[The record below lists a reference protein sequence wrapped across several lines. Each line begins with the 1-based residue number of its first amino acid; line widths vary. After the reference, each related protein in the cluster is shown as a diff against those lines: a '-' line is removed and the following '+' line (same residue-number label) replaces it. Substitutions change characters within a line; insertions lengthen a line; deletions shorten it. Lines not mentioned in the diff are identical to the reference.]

1 MAATQTVAYPSQSRK
16 PPIDHA
22 LSAHGLSAHR
32 NLCLKPQHGVITL
45 AGYGIRVNV
54 DRGHLTL
61 EDGIATDRRQC
72 RLPRVN
78 HGLKRLVVIGSDGMI
93 SLAALRWLA
102 DQDASFVMLERD
114 GSVLATT
121 GPVRSSDVKLRRA
134 QALSLENGPALRIS
148 RDLIDRKLAGQEKVA
163 IESLGDESAAS
174 AIQRFRSDLPAA
186 QSIDAIRLIES
197 QAARAY
203 WQAWR
208 AVPVMFPKSDLRRV
222 PEHWLNFGLRVSP
235 LTGSPRLAVNPA
247 NAILNYLYAMLETE
261 TRLAATTLGL
271 DPGIG
276 VLHVDLHYRDSL
288 ACDLMEP
295 IRPRVDAYVLDWL
308 KYSPLPRNHFFEQ
321 RDGNCRLMAGFA
333 SILSQTAPK
342 WARLVAP
349 VAEWFARAIMGETKA
364 RRNHFPARLT
374 QQNKREA
381 RGGNSLSTAAVGLK
395 PEKAC
400 QGCGVV
406 IAGSATHC
414 RSCSRENHTQEL
426 IEAAKVGRI
435 AAQAPE
441 AQQKRSATQ
450 QINARA
456 RYDWKSS
463 DQPDWLT
470 AVFYS
475 EKVVPSLASVSATSI
490 AKRLNVSYSY
500 ADDIRKG
507 RVPHPR
513 HWKVL
518 TELTGLSKDV
528 PDSEPKLNFN
538 TTSKNMSA
546 SSRRVFRIGTAHAET
561 RLAHP
566 KRR

>member
-1 MAATQTVAYPSQSRK
+1 MAATQTVSHPPLLRK
-16 PPIDHA
+16 PPIADA
-22 LSAHGLSAHR
+22 LSAHGFSDHR
-32 NLCLKPQHGVITL
+32 PPSLKPQNGVMTL
-45 AGYGIRVNV
+45 RGYGIRVNV
-54 DRGHLTL
+54 DRGHLTI
-61 EDGIATDRRQC
+61 EDGIAADRRQC

-78 HGLKRLVVIGSDGMI
+78 HGLKRLVVIGSDGLV

-102 DQDASFVMLERD
+102 DQDASFIMLERD

-121 GPVRSSDVKLRRA
+121 GPVRSSDVRLRRA
-134 QALSLENGPALRIS
+134 QALALDNGSALRIS

-163 IESLGDESAAS
+163 MEGLGDDSAAA

-186 QSIDAIRLIES
+186 QSIDAVRLIES

-208 AVPVMFPKSDLRRV
+208 TVPVMFPKSDLRRI
-222 PEHWLNFGLRVSP
+222 PAHWLNFGSRVSP

-247 NAILNYLYAMLETE
+247 NAILNYLYAMLEAE
-261 TRLAATTLGL
+261 ARLAAATLGL

-295 IRPRVDAYVLDWL
+295 IRPHVDAYVLEWL
-308 KYSPLPRNHFFEQ
+308 KYSPFPRGHFFEQ
-321 RDGNCRLMAGFA
+321 RDGNCRLMADFA
-333 SILSQTAPK
+333 SMLSQTAPK

-349 VAEWFARAIMGETKA
+349 VAEWFARAIMERTKT
-364 RRNHFPARLT
+364 RPNQFPARLT
-374 QQNKREA
+374 QRNKREF
-381 RGGNSLSTAAVGLK
+381 RGGNSLPTTAVGLK

-400 QGCGVV
+400 QACGVV

-414 RSCSRENHTQEL
+414 KSCSNEHYSVKM
-426 IEAAKVGRI
+426 IETAKLGRV
-435 AAQAPE
+435 AAQSRD

-450 QINARA
+450 HAVAEARRA
-456 RYDWKSS
+456 WKPS

-470 AVFYS
+470 AEFYA
-475 EKVVPSLASVSATSI
+475 EKVQRALASVSSASI

-507 RVPHPR
+507 RIPHPR
-513 HWKVL
+513 HWNALAVL
-518 TELTGLSKDV
+518 GGV
-528 PDSEPKLNFN
+528 
-538 TTSKNMSA
+538 
-546 SSRRVFRIGTAHAET
+546 SSN
-561 RLAHP
+561 
-566 KRR
+566 